1 MSPKFMPKNCTID
14 DSVALMKNKKTR
26 NRISTT
32 ASKIN
37 KDISNKVTKVKKDLG
52 KMKVLFAF
60 GRSLRC
66 TKDT

>member
-1 MSPKFMPKNCTID
+1 MSPKFMPKNCIID
-14 DSVALMKNKKTR
+14 DSVASMKKKTK

-37 KDISNKVTKVKKDLG
+37 KDISNKVTKVKKDVG

>member
-1 MSPKFMPKNCTID
+1 MTVLHQC
-14 DSVALMKNKKTR
+14 KKK

-37 KDISNKVTKVKKDLG
+37 KDISNKVTKVKKDVG